1 MTKKILGLMLML
13 AALSVSAQTNPAP
26 WCCRQPYRSLQR
38 WTVDLTPLFDW
49 WRRGGDESP
58 LPGVAPAP
66 AGSPNPRRPLAAWK
80 RITGVKTGEQYGC
93 WVVDADIATSPTTH
107 TNEWILL
114 QNPPAAEA
122 EQYYNL
128 KALLVQYDTQMAGD
142 RESYRTETNAEA
154 RAAGYARA
162 DALAD
167 TKMLRVNT
175 YEYRQLAAKKAAAAA
190 TTLAD
195 WQQIEQARERARK
208 QLAAIPSSD
217 GQYQLDVFA
226 LELGRNRS
234 GQLVFDAGVPLAD
247 GAP

>member
-1 MTKKILGLMLML
+1 VTKKILGLMLML

-26 WCCRQPYRSLQR
+26 WCCRQPYRSLR
-38 WTVDLTPLFDW
+38 

-162 DALAD
+162 DAQAD

>member
-1 MTKKILGLMLML
+1 
-13 AALSVSAQTNPAP
+13 
-26 WCCRQPYRSLQR
+26 
-38 WTVDLTPLFDW
+38 
-49 WRRGGDESP
+49 
-58 LPGVAPAP
+58 
-66 AGSPNPRRPLAAWK
+66 
-80 RITGVKTGEQYGC
+80 
-93 WVVDADIATSPTTH
+93 
-107 TNEWILL
+107 
-114 QNPPAAEA
+114 
-122 EQYYNL
+122 L